1 MGATLSVIENILSK
15 SQPSKGKELRILDVG
30 CQNLYL
36 AKEEQVVR
44 FLEKWKPSYD
54 SSKVRQ
60 YAEMIAAGSEIDAS
74 VGGLNGAWLGD
85 ILSRAG
91 LNYLSYDIFEGYKTF
106 IFDLNRDSVPRDHF
120 GIFDVVLNCGTSEHV
135 LGQYNCFKVIHDA
148 VKTGGIIY
156 HELPFTGYLDHGY
169 FNYQP
174 RLFFDLAKANGY
186 EIIEASIGEPTSSED
201 AVARI
206 VMPYQSLG
214 VSLGATDG
222 AWKTSPVPTSGF
234 SILLRKTHDA
244 PFKVTLET
252 STTAGTVTQTIQG
265 HYGKGADKGAKA
277 GISRAAQTVENFQHD
292 MLRRLHDP
300 KLSHEELMKFYREF
314 IAAFPGEEFPLELE
328 KKSLIVALE
337 RWPDR
342 TDMQNRLSVVD
353 EMILQKHPL
362 LNYAAA
368 KPTSSEVANA
378 DSELDGNEY
387 QIRKLPHGNSRMD
400 AIIARFKTYFEAG
413 LVREFPADLE
423 FEAIKSVMQEF
434 GATPFL
440 KLRLGHLLSGIT
452 RTFDLSA

>member
-1 MGATLSVIENILSK
+1 MGANLSTIENILSK
-15 SQPSKGKELRILDVG
+15 TRPSDQKELRILDVG

-36 AKEEQVVR
+36 ANVEQVVR

-54 SSKVRQ
+54 ASKVRQ
-60 YAEMIAAGSEIDAS
+60 YAEMIAAGSEIDAQ

-106 IFDLNRDSVPRDHF
+106 ILDLNRDSVPRDHL

-148 VKTGGIIY
+148 VKTDGIIY

-186 EIIEASIGEPTSSED
+186 EIIEASIGEPSSSED

-206 VMPYQSLG
+206 IEPYQSLG

-234 SILLRKTHDA
+234 SILLRKTRDA
-244 PFKVTLET
+244 PFKATLET
-252 STTAGTVTQTIQG
+252 STTAGTVIQTIQG
-265 HYGKGADKGAKA
+265 HYDKVAKA
-277 GISRAAQTVENFQHD
+277 GVSRIAQTVEIFQHD

-300 KLSHEELMKFYREF
+300 KLSHDELMKFYREF
-314 IAAFPGEEFPLELE
+314 ITAFPGVEFPLELE
-328 KKSLIVALE
+328 KKSLTVALE
-337 RWPDR
+337 SWPDR
-342 TDMQNRLSVVD
+342 ADMRNRLSVVD
-353 EMILQKHPL
+353 EMILQKYPL
-362 LNYAAA
+362 LNYATTEPAFI
-368 KPTSSEVANA
+368 EVATSA
-378 DSELDGNEY
+378 LALDGSER
-387 QIRKLPHGNSRMD
+387 QIRKLPPGSPRIA
-400 AIIARFKTYFEAG
+400 AIIARFKIYFEAG
-413 LVREFPADLE
+413 LVRGFPADLE
-423 FEAIKSVMQEF
+423 FEAIKSVMHEF
-434 GATPFL
+434 GATSFL

-452 RTFDLSA
+452 RIFDLSG